1 MTNFGKEQLYF
12 KFNVFCEEIPIQLTF
27 KDVSLLKLL
36 WRRPERESAYQLR
49 AEIRVIEM
57 FYNRLPLPSLFSIN
71 SKMWDIFT
79 WWYFGRSF
87 SPPPSPRSWQWQNIF
102 FKPQQRIRNNSR
114 SKMTQE
120 MWCCQP
126 GKGCSYLWAP
136 ASQASVPAWWTR
148 TPCEQAW
155 RQVGPRLPCCPR
167 PCTGSDR
174 PPRHPPRTT
183 FL

>member
-1 MTNFGKEQLYF
+1 MFLRRNTKCCKE
-12 KFNVFCEEIPIQLTF
+12 ELTF

-57 FYNRLPLPSLFSIN
+57 FYNRLPLPTLFFSNN

-102 FKPQQRIRNNSR
+102 FKPQRIRNNSR
-114 SKMTQE
+114 SEMTQE
-120 MWCCQP
+120 MWWCQP

-174 PPRHPPRTT
+174 PPRHPPTTT